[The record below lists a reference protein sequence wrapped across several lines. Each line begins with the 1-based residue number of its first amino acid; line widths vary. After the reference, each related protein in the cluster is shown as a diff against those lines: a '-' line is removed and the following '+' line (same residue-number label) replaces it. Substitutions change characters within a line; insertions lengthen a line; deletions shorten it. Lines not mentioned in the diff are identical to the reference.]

1 MHALCMHTARTL
13 YAHCAHTAHAHATQ
27 AWGTGVPPMAA
38 ASPPPMAAACPHPWL
53 QACGTLDFMAPEM
66 LADDPAYEA
75 KADVWSAGVLVYML
89 LSGIHP
95 FRGPSQCATEER
107 IKAGHLPS
115 DRPGEGLH
123 GVSAE
128 ARAFVKALLVPPGA
142 RLSAKEALGHPWL
155 RLQRNNAD
163 APLLDAGVPA
173 KVKALVET
181 GAAARSNCPPP
192 RRPPRTAGPL
202 ARPALPLSG
211 GPRRLGCRRGDCH
224 VSCAPAPTPRCR
236 GHNL

>member
-1 MHALCMHTARTL
+1 
-13 YAHCAHTAHAHATQ
+13 
-27 AWGTGVPPMAA
+27 MAA
-38 ASPPPMAAACPHPWL
+38 ASAHAWL

-66 LADDPAYEA
+66 LADEPAYGA
-75 KADVWSAGVLVYML
+75 TADVWSAGVLVYML
-89 LSGIHP
+89 LSGSHP

-107 IKAGHLPS
+107 IKAGRLPS

-128 ARAFVKALLVPPGA
+128 ARAFVKALLVRPGA

-173 KVKALVET
+173 KVKELVET
-181 GAAARSNCPPP
+181 GAAAQSNRPPP
-192 RRPPRTAGPL
+192 RWPPRSAGPL
-202 ARPALPLSG
+202 ARPALLLSG
-211 GPRRLGCRRGDCH
+211 GPRGAPSPLGDAGGETAMCR
-224 VSCAPAPTPRCR
+224 APPPRPQGAEATASESLPR
-236 GHNL
+236 DQAASTMARPRAARATGPRQP

>member
-1 MHALCMHTARTL
+1 
-13 YAHCAHTAHAHATQ
+13 
-27 AWGTGVPPMAA
+27 MAA
-38 ASPPPMAAACPHPWL
+38 ASPPPMAAASPHPWL

-128 ARAFVKALLVPPGA
+128 ARAFVKALLVQPGA

-211 GPRRLGCRRGDCH
+211 GPRRLGCRRGDCR

-236 GHNL
+236 GHHL

>member
-1 MHALCMHTARTL
+1 
-13 YAHCAHTAHAHATQ
+13 
-27 AWGTGVPPMAA
+27 MAA
-38 ASPPPMAAACPHPWL
+38 ASPAPMAAACPHPWL

-123 GVSAE
+123 GASAE

-181 GAAARSNCPPP
+181 GAAARSIVLHPGGHPAPQAHSPGQRYLSLGALAAWGAGGETAVCRALPP
-192 RRPPRTAGPL
+192 RPQGAEAITSESLPREQAASTM
-202 ARPALPLSG
+202 ARPRAARATE
-211 GPRRLGCRRGDCH
+211 PRQ
-224 VSCAPAPTPRCR
+224 P
-236 GHNL
+236 

>member
-1 MHALCMHTARTL
+1 MIAAIPEGIPVLLDAKRGDIGSTSTAYATAAFDALS
-13 YAHCAHTAHAHATQ
+13 AHAI
-27 AWGTGVPPMAA
+27 
-38 ASPPPMAAACPHPWL
+38 
-53 QACGTLDFMAPEM
+53 TLNAYMGWDSVGPFVGERA
-66 LADDPAYEA
+66 AYEA

-89 LSGIHP
+89 LSGLHP

-123 GVSAE
+123 GASAE

-163 APLLDAGVPA
+163 APLLDAGEHE
-173 KVKALVET
+173 L
-181 GAAARSNCPPP
+181 
-192 RRPPRTAGPL
+192 
-202 ARPALPLSG
+202 
-211 GPRRLGCRRGDCH
+211 
-224 VSCAPAPTPRCR
+224 
-236 GHNL
+236 